1 MGLEQPLS
9 LPGYW
14 TECSGRLLLTPRGP
28 SARLGPPMILPSL
41 RQGFTEAAR
50 QYRITLVLYAVN
62 LAAAAFL
69 AAPMAALI
77 DESLGRSV
85 NGLDLAFTF
94 RLEAIVDF
102 LFSNR
107 SALASLDR
115 AMGFGALLFSV
126 LAAVL
131 TGGVIDTLKSPPRS
145 PFLPRFL
152 GGCGRFAFRYLRLIP
167 YLAVALWGVSLV
179 NEGLNRAIVLLF
191 DQSDHEVAAFWV
203 MRGKQGL
210 ILALLLLL
218 SATFDL
224 ARILTAFENRTH
236 MVGALLTSAGFVAR
250 HAASILGVYTSL
262 MVLGLLLFVPYIL
275 AGHSILP
282 PGSIVLLAVA
292 QQLLMLA
299 RHYLRVA
306 AFASLMARYR
316 GATGASQETGEEPAP
331 AGAGAAAAGM
341 MALLLLAAPALSSA
355 ALAAPP
361 DAAAASQPLSRRVV
375 DYDIEAT
382 LQPDA
387 RLVRGRETITYRN
400 ATRSVM
406 RDLQFHLY
414 PNAFSNTHSTYMRG
428 IPWSDDAARR
438 RVERLGRERSWG
450 SMTVSSVRLAGGA
463 DLTGRAAIEDTV
475 MSVPLPQPVAPGE
488 SVRVEVAW
496 ETVLPRTFHRMGR
509 WGDHFDIM
517 QWFPKLAVF
526 DDSGW
531 RIYPFSRYS
540 EFFADF
546 GTYRV
551 TLSAPRDYVVEATGV
566 PDAPR
571 DGPEGTRSVTYR
583 AADVHDFAWIAD
595 RNAEV
600 ARDVYAE
607 GPYAASPVEILYVH
621 QPYRRRMAPLILA
634 CVKQG
639 LRFYGD
645 RFMPY
650 PYPRIVV
657 DDLPMG
663 LGGGMEYPMLFTT
676 SMAWFLPRLYT
687 APQEVTLHEFGHQY
701 WYGIVA
707 TNEFE
712 EPWLDEGINSFV
724 TRLLLEQEYP
734 PRPGRTADGLA
745 AYAGTRLLGEGLELD
760 LGRVTLDLDQLLGFR
775 ATPFRPVDGGFLGY
789 PVGPFALDLPGLGD
803 GGLVGSKE
811 AYASVARDNAIVT
824 PAWGFRPGSYSDTV
838 YSKTDVG
845 LETLRRVLGGEV
857 LQDALRDYVRRF
869 RFTHP
874 TSGDFFL
881 VLKETAAGARPGL
894 DLTPYIDQLFY
905 GTGTLDFAV
914 DSLRSREARAPRG
927 LLPPARAGEGAIDR
941 LAEPMEGDR
950 KSFETEVVVARRGEV
965 ALPVEIVVRFENGEE
980 VRETWDGR
988 APWKRFTYEK
998 SARADRALIDPA
1010 GVYAMDLDRNN
1021 NSLTRDPHDSAI
1033 APLVLHWLFW
1043 VQNFLHLASSM
1054 V

>member
-1 MGLEQPLS
+1 
-9 LPGYW
+9 
-14 TECSGRLLLTPRGP
+14 
-28 SARLGPPMILPSL
+28 MILPSL

-50 QYRITLVLYAVN
+50 HYRITLILYAAN

-69 AAPMAALI
+69 ALPMAALI

-85 NGLDLAFTF
+85 NGQDLAFNF
-94 RLEAIVDF
+94 RFEAIVDF
-102 LFSNR
+102 LFANR
-107 SALASLDR
+107 AALETQNRVL
-115 AMGFGALLFSV
+115 GFGALLFAV
-126 LAAVL
+126 LAALL

-145 PFLPRFL
+145 PLLPRFL

-179 NEGLNRAIVLLF
+179 NTALDRLIVLLF
-191 DQSDHEVAAFWV
+191 DQSDHEIAAFWA
-203 MRGKQGL
+203 MRGAQGL
-210 ILALLLLL
+210 ILVLLLLL
-218 SATFDL
+218 AATFDL

-250 HAASILGVYTSL
+250 HAASILALYATL
-262 MVLGLLLFVPYIL
+262 MVLSLGLFVPYVL
-275 AGHSILP
+275 AGHAILP
-282 PGSIVLLAVA
+282 PGSIVLLLLA
-292 QQLLMLA
+292 QQLVMLL
-299 RHYLRVA
+299 RHFLRVA
-306 AFASLMARYR
+306 AIASLMARYR
-316 GATGASQETGEEPAP
+316 RATGATPAESPEENAPAP
-331 AGAGAAAAGM
+331 GVAAAG
-341 MALLLLAAPALSSA
+341 ALALVVLAGPVFVRPALAST
-355 ALAAPP
+355 PDE
-361 DAAAASQPLSRRVV
+361 DAARAGAPRTLSARVV

-382 LQPDA
+382 LEPGR

-400 ATRSVM
+400 ATRAVM

-428 IPWSDDAARR
+428 IPWSDDAARG
-438 RVERLGRERSWG
+438 RVDRLARERSWG
-450 SMTVSSVRLAGGA
+450 SMTVASVRLAGGA
-463 DLTGRAAIEDTV
+463 DLTGQAAMEETV
-475 MSVPLPQPVAPGE
+475 MRVPLPRPVAPGE

-517 QWFPKLAVF
+517 QWFPKLAVYS
-526 DDSGW
+526 DSGW
-531 RIYPFSRYS
+531 KVYPFSRYS

-546 GTYRV
+546 GTWRV
-551 TLSAPRDYVVEATGV
+551 TLTAPRDYVVEATGV
-566 PDAPR
+566 PDPAR
-571 DGPEGTRSVTYR
+571 DSPDGTRTVTWR

-595 RNAEV
+595 RNALV
-600 ARDVYAE
+600 ARDTYAA
-607 GPYAASPVEILYVH
+607 GPYAASPVEIVYVH
-621 QPYRRRMAPLILA
+621 QPYRRRMVPLILET
-634 CVKQG
+634 VKQG

-645 RFMPY
+645 RVMPY

-707 TNEFE
+707 TNEFA
-712 EPWLDEGINSFV
+712 EPWLDEGINAVV
-724 TRLLLEQEYP
+724 TRLLMEREDP

-745 AYAGTRLLGEGLELD
+745 AYAGTRLLGEGLQLD
-760 LGRVTLDLDQLLGFR
+760 LGRVTLDLDRLLGFR

-789 PVGPFALDLPGLGD
+789 PVYATALDLPGMGD
-803 GGLVGSKE
+803 GGFLGSKE
-811 AYASVARDNAIVT
+811 SYASVARNDAIET
-824 PAWGFRPGSYSDTV
+824 PAWGFRPGSYTDTV
-838 YSKTDVG
+838 YSKTDVM

-857 LQDALRDYVRRF
+857 LEEALREYARRF

-874 TSGDFFL
+874 SSDDFFL
-881 VLKETAAGARPGL
+881 VVGEAAARARPGL
-894 DLTPYIDQLFY
+894 DLSPYVDQLFR

-941 LAEPMEGDR
+941 LAEPPSGEP
-950 KSFETEVVVARRGEV
+950 KAWETELIVARRGEV
-965 ALPVEIVVRFENGEE
+965 VLPVEILVRFENGEE

-988 APWKRFTYEK
+988 APWKRFTWEK
-998 SARADRALIDPA
+998 AARAERAVIDPA
-1010 GVYAMDLDRNN
+1010 GVYACDLDRNN
-1021 NSLTRDPHDSAI
+1021 NSRTLDPHERAVL
-1033 APLVLHWLFW
+1033 PLALHWLFW
-1043 VQNFLHLASSM
+1043 VQNLLHLASSM

>member
-1 MGLEQPLS
+1 
-9 LPGYW
+9 
-14 TECSGRLLLTPRGP
+14 
-28 SARLGPPMILPSL
+28 MIVPSL
-41 RQGFTEAAR
+41 RQGFIEAAR
-50 QYRITLVLYAVN
+50 QYRITLVLYVAN

-69 AAPMAALI
+69 AAPMAVLI
-77 DESLGRSV
+77 DETLGRSL
-85 NGLDLAFTF
+85 NGLDLAFNF

-102 LFSNR
+102 LFANR
-107 SALASLDR
+107 AELAVQNRML
-115 AMGFGALLFSV
+115 GFGALLFAV
-126 LAAVL
+126 LAAGL
-131 TGGVIDTLKSPPRS
+131 TGGVIDALKSPPRS

-167 YLAVALWGVSLV
+167 YLAVALWGVSFI
-179 NEGLNRAIVLLF
+179 NQGLNRLIVLLF
-191 DQSDHEVAAFWV
+191 DQSDHEIAAFWV

-210 ILALLLLL
+210 ILILLLLL
-218 SATFDL
+218 AATFDL

-250 HAASILGVYTSL
+250 HAGSILALYATL
-262 MVLGLLLFVPYIL
+262 MVLGLGLFVPYLL
-275 AGHSILP
+275 AGHAILP

-292 QQLLMLA
+292 QQLLMLL

-306 AFASLMARYR
+306 SFASLMARYR
-316 GATGASQETGEEPAP
+316 GATGAATPESGEEASAVGP
-331 AGAGAAAAGM
+331 GAAATGM
-341 MALLLLAAPALSSA
+341 MALLLLAAPALASL

-361 DAAAASQPLSRRVV
+361 AGAAPSAGASKPLSLRVV
-375 DYDIEAT
+375 DYDIEAA
-382 LQPDA
+382 LEPDR

-400 ATRSVM
+400 VTRAVM

-450 SMTVSSVRLAGGA
+450 SMTVSAVRLYGGA
-463 DLTGRAAIEDTV
+463 DLTRQAAIEDTV

-488 SVRVEVAW
+488 SVRVEVVW

-526 DDSGW
+526 EDSGW
-531 RIYPFSRYS
+531 KIYPFSRYS

-546 GTYRV
+546 GTWRV
-551 TLSAPRDYVVEATGV
+551 TLTAPRDYVVEATGV

-583 AADVHDFAWIAD
+583 AEDVHDFAWIAD

-600 ARDVYAE
+600 ARDTYAE

-621 QPYRRRMAPLILA
+621 QPYRRRMAPLILES
-634 CVKQG
+634 VKHG

-663 LGGGMEYPMLFTT
+663 LGGGTEYPMLFTT

-724 TRLLLEQEYP
+724 TRLLLEDEYP

-745 AYAGTRLLGEGLELD
+745 AYAGARLLGEGLELD
-760 LGRVTLDLDQLLGFR
+760 LGRITLDLDQLLGFR

-789 PVGPFALDLPGLGD
+789 PVGPFALDLPGMGD
-803 GGLVGSKE
+803 GGFVGSKE
-811 AYASVARDNAIVT
+811 AYAAVARDNAIVT

-838 YSKTDVG
+838 YSKTDVA
-845 LETLRRVLGGEV
+845 LETLRRLLGGEV
-857 LQDALRDYVRRF
+857 LQEVLREYVRRF

-874 TSGDFFL
+874 SSGDFFL
-881 VLKETAAGARPGL
+881 VVREAAARARPGL
-894 DLTPYIDQLFY
+894 DLTPFIDQLFY

-927 LLPPARAGEGAIDR
+927 LVPPARAGEAAIDR
-941 LAEPMEGDR
+941 LAESTEGGR
-950 KSFETEVVVARRGEV
+950 KSYETEVIVARRGEV
-965 ALPVEIVVRFENGEE
+965 VLPVDIVVRFENGEE

-998 SARADRALIDPA
+998 SVRAERAVIDPA
-1010 GVYAMDLDRNN
+1010 GVYAIDLDRNN
-1021 NSLTRDPHDSAI
+1021 NSLTLDPHDGAI
-1033 APLVLHWLFW
+1033 APLALHWLFW
-1043 VQNFLHLASSM
+1043 VQNLLHLAASM